1 MDIRIKSISLR
12 NFKGARDC
20 MYTFDGRNAR
30 IEGAN
35 GSGKTTVFDAF
46 TWLLF
51 GKDSKDQTEN
61 TFEVKTIDP
70 ETGAPIPHLD
80 HWVEAVLF
88 VDGNQVTLRRCWNE
102 NWVKPTGEV
111 TPVLKGNSTSYYIN
125 GHDAGTKK
133 AYDQFV
139 AQLMGEDVFRLIT
152 NPRYFVDDRFTG
164 WQVRR
169 KALMELVKDDPGRER
184 VRKEFA
190 DVADKLSG
198 RSIEAVRKQV
208 AAEKRANKRD
218 LDDTLARIA
227 GMKEALPEKVDQA
240 AVQAE
245 IDAITEGADRELA
258 SVIEQIKEIDA
269 AIADAGKAADAK
281 KAENAAVWAEITA
294 VQLKMGSYIADAK
307 KEAQDKNA
315 ARQEAILRVKANI
328 AAKEATMKGEKA
340 QAERARKELDALE
353 QERGRIVSDLQALGE
368 RYKAEKAKAF
378 DYTPDTRCPYCGQ
391 ELPAA
396 SVEEA
401 REKAH
406 AAYLEKQRAAVKE
419 ITEKAAALKEEGHR
433 MDARIA
439 GTKEIISNSAE
450 KYDLAETEAAKWG
463 AELKRLEAA
472 PAIDLIELEKELR
485 DSEAVRA
492 MQREEQ
498 ELRLKAQRITARPD
512 GMEEQMQRRAELQK
526 QADDIRERCREA
538 IEPLKGR
545 LSVNRE
551 RDRQL
556 ELISRKEREAK
567 NFADALAAD
576 ERMEARL
583 QAYVK
588 ADVDSVEEAINGLFR
603 VARWKMFDQTL
614 EGGLVETCEVCTK
627 EGVPYRS
634 MNDAMKTLCGL
645 DVIRVFS
652 ERYGAQAPIFI
663 DNAEG
668 ITATEFG
675 TTSQVIRLV
684 VADIPGIRVVEE

>member
-20 MYTFDGRNAR
+20 TYTFDGRNAR

-70 ETGAPIPHLD
+70 ATGSPIPQLD
-80 HWVEAVLF
+80 HWVEAVLS
-88 VDGNQVTLRRCWNE
+88 VDGNQVILRRCWNE
-102 NWVKPTGEV
+102 NWVKPAGEIEA
-111 TPVLKGNSTSYYIN
+111 VLKGHSTSYYIN
-125 GHDAGTKK
+125 GQDAGTKK

-139 AQLMGEDVFRLIT
+139 AQLIGEDVFRLIT

-164 WQVRR
+164 WQARR
-169 KALMELVKDDPGRER
+169 KALMELVKDAPGRER
-184 VRKEFA
+184 VREEFA
-190 DVADKLSG
+190 DVVDKLSG
-198 RSIEAVRKQV
+198 RSVEVLRKQV
-208 AAEKRANKRD
+208 AAEKRANRKD

-227 GMKEALPEKVDQA
+227 GMKEALPEKVDTA
-240 AVQAE
+240 DVQAQ
-245 IDAITEGADRELA
+245 IDAIAAGADKEIGALM
-258 SVIEQIKEIDA
+258 EQIKTIDA

-281 KAENAAVWAEITA
+281 KAENASIWAEITA

-315 ARQEAILRVKANI
+315 ARQEAVLRVKANI
-328 AAKEATMKGEKA
+328 AAKVATIKGEEA
-340 QAERARKELDALE
+340 QLERARKELDALE
-353 QERGRIVSDLQALGE
+353 QERGGIVADLQALGE
-368 RYKAEKAKAF
+368 RYRAEKAKAF
-378 DYTPDTRCPYCGQ
+378 EYTPDTRCPYCGQ

-396 SVEEA
+396 TVEEA
-401 REKAH
+401 REKARS
-406 AAYLEKQRAAVKE
+406 AYMEKQREAVKE

-433 MDARIA
+433 LDARIA
-439 GTKEIISNSAE
+439 GTKDIISNSAE
-450 KYDLAETEAAKWG
+450 KLDLADTEAEKWI
-463 AELKRLEAA
+463 AELKRLEGTPAVDLAA
-472 PAIDLIELEKELR
+472 LEKELR
-485 DSEAVRA
+485 DSAAVRA
-492 MQREEQ
+492 MQREEF
-498 ELRLKAQRITARPD
+498 ELRAKAQRLTAQPD
-512 GMEEQMQRRAELQK
+512 GTEEQMQRRAELQGK
-526 QADDIRERCREA
+526 ADDLRERCREA
-538 IEPLKGR
+538 IEPLKAQ

-556 ELISRKEREAK
+556 ELIARKEREAK
-567 NFADALAAD
+567 NYADALASD
-576 ERMEARL
+576 ERLEARL
-583 QAYVK
+583 LAYVK

-603 VARWKMFDQTL
+603 VARWKMFDRTL

-652 ERYGAQAPIFI
+652 ERYGSQAPIFI

-675 TTSQVIRLV
+675 TASQVIRLV

>member
-70 ETGAPIPHLD
+70 ETGAPTLHLD

-102 NWVKPTGEV
+102 NWVKPTGEIE
-111 TPVLKGNSTSYYIN
+111 PVLKGHSTSYYIN

-139 AQLMGEDVFRLIT
+139 AQLIGEDVFRLIT

-240 AVQAE
+240 SVQAE
-245 IDAITEGADRELA
+245 IDAIKEGSDRELA
-258 SVIEQIKEIDA
+258 SVFEQIKAIEA
-269 AIADAGKAADAK
+269 AITDAGKAADAK

-315 ARQEAILRVKANI
+315 ARLEGIRRAKAEVEARGAAMR
-328 AAKEATMKGEKA
+328 AAKSEEEGTRKDLESMEA
-340 QAERARKELDALE
+340 R
-353 QERGRIVSDLQALGE
+353 RGRIVAELQALGE

-396 SVEEA
+396 TVEEA
-401 REKAH
+401 REKAR
-406 AAYLEKQRAAVKE
+406 AAYMEKQREAVKE

-433 MDARIA
+433 LDNRIA
-439 GTKEIISNSAE
+439 GAKDMLFKVAE
-450 KYDLAETEAAKWG
+450 KYDLAETEAEKWG

-556 ELISRKEREAK
+556 ELISQKEREAK

-675 TTSQVIRLV
+675 TTSQIIRLV

>member
-12 NFKGARDC
+12 NFKGTRDC
-20 MYTFDGRNAR
+20 TYTFDGRNAR

-315 ARQEAILRVKANI
+315 ARQETILRVKANI

>member
-20 MYTFDGRNAR
+20 TYTFDGRNAR

-70 ETGAPIPHLD
+70 ATGAPIPQLD
-80 HWVEAVLF
+80 HWVEAVLS
-88 VDGNQVTLRRCWNE
+88 VDGNQVILRRCWNE
-102 NWVKPTGEV
+102 NWVKPAGEIEA
-111 TPVLKGNSTSYYIN
+111 VLKGHSTSYYIN
-125 GHDAGTKK
+125 GQDAGTKK

-139 AQLMGEDVFRLIT
+139 AQLIGEDVFRLIT

-164 WQVRR
+164 WQARR
-169 KALMELVKDDPGRER
+169 KALMELVKDAPGRER
-184 VRKEFA
+184 VREEFA
-190 DVADKLSG
+190 DVVDKLSG
-198 RSIEAVRKQV
+198 RSVEVLRKQV
-208 AAEKRANKRD
+208 AAEKRANRKD

-227 GMKEALPEKVDQA
+227 GMKEALPEKVDTA
-240 AVQAE
+240 AVQAQ
-245 IDAITEGADRELA
+245 IDAIAAGADKEIGALM
-258 SVIEQIKEIDA
+258 EQIKTIDA

-281 KAENAAVWAEITA
+281 KAENASIWAEITA

-315 ARQEAILRVKANI
+315 ARFEGIRRAKAEI
-328 AAKEATMKGEKA
+328 AAVEASTRAAKA
-340 QAERARKELDALE
+340 EEESVRTDLEAMEAR
-353 QERGRIVSDLQALGE
+353 RGRVVAELQSLGE
-368 RYKAEKAKAF
+368 QYKAEKAKAF
-378 DYTPDTRCPYCGQ
+378 EYTPDTRCPYCGQ
-391 ELPAA
+391 ELPSA

-401 REKAH
+401 REKALT
-406 AAYLEKQRAAVKE
+406 AFQEKQRAEVKE
-419 ITEKAAALKEEGHR
+419 IVERAARLKEDGHR
-433 MDARIA
+433 LDARIA
-439 GTKEIISNSAE
+439 VAKDMLFKVAE
-450 KYDLAETEAAKWG
+450 KYNLADTEVEKWN
-463 AELKRLEAA
+463 AELKRLEGT
-472 PAIDLIELEKELR
+472 PAVDLTALEKELR
-485 DSEAVRA
+485 DSAAVRA
-492 MQREEQ
+492 MQREEF
-498 ELRLKAQRITARPD
+498 ELRAKAQRLTAQPD
-512 GMEEQMQRRAELQK
+512 GTEEQMQRRAELQGK
-526 QADDIRERCREA
+526 ADHLRERCREA
-538 IEPLKGR
+538 IEPLKAQ

-556 ELISRKEREAK
+556 ELIARKEREAK
-567 NFADALAAD
+567 NYADALASD
-576 ERMEARL
+576 ERLEARL
-583 QAYVK
+583 LAYVK

-603 VARWKMFDQTL
+603 VARWKMFDRTL

-675 TTSQVIRLV
+675 TASQVIRLV
-684 VADIPGIRVVEE
+684 VADIPGLRVVEE

>member
-20 MYTFDGRNAR
+20 TYTFDGRNAR

-70 ETGAPIPHLD
+70 ATGAPIPQLD
-80 HWVEAVLF
+80 HWVEAVLS

-102 NWVKPTGEV
+102 NWVKPTGEIE
-111 TPVLKGNSTSYYIN
+111 PVLKGHSTSYYIN
-125 GHDAGTKK
+125 GQDAGTKK

-139 AQLMGEDVFRLIT
+139 AQLIGEDVFRLIT

-164 WQVRR
+164 WQARR
-169 KALMELVKDDPGRER
+169 KALMELVKDAPGRER
-184 VRKEFA
+184 VREEFA
-190 DVADKLSG
+190 DVVDKLSG
-198 RSIEAVRKQV
+198 RSVEVLRKQV
-208 AAEKRANKRD
+208 AAEKRANRKD

-227 GMKEALPEKVDQA
+227 GMKEALPEKVDTA
-240 AVQAE
+240 DVQAQ
-245 IDAITEGADRELA
+245 IDAIAAGADKEIGALM
-258 SVIEQIKEIDA
+258 EQIKTIDA

-281 KAENAAVWAEITA
+281 KAENASIWAEITA

-328 AAKEATMKGEKA
+328 AAKVATIKGEEA
-340 QAERARKELDALE
+340 QLERARKELDALE
-353 QERGRIVSDLQALGE
+353 QERGGIVADLQALGE
-368 RYKAEKAKAF
+368 RYRAEKAKAF
-378 DYTPDTRCPYCGQ
+378 EYTPDTRCPYCGQ
-391 ELPAA
+391 ELQAA
-396 SVEEA
+396 TVEEA
-401 REKAH
+401 REKARS
-406 AAYLEKQRAAVKE
+406 AYMEKQREAVKE

-433 MDARIA
+433 LDARIA
-439 GTKEIISNSAE
+439 GTKDIISNSAE
-450 KYDLAETEAAKWG
+450 KLDLADTEAEKWI
-463 AELKRLEAA
+463 AELKRLEGTPAVDLAA
-472 PAIDLIELEKELR
+472 LEKELR
-485 DSEAVRA
+485 DSAAVRA

-498 ELRLKAQRITARPD
+498 ELRLKAQRLTAQPD
-512 GMEEQMQRRAELQK
+512 GTEEQMQRRAELQGK
-526 QADDIRERCREA
+526 ADDLRERCLEA
-538 IEPLKGR
+538 IEPLKAQ

-556 ELISRKEREAK
+556 ELIARKEREAK
-567 NFADALAAD
+567 NYADALASD
-576 ERMEARL
+576 ERLEARL
-583 QAYVK
+583 LAYVK
-588 ADVDSVEEAINGLFR
+588 ADVDSVEAAINGLFR
-603 VARWKMFDQTL
+603 VARWKMFDRTM

-652 ERYGAQAPIFI
+652 ERYGSQAPIFI

-675 TTSQVIRLV
+675 TASQVIRLV

>member
-20 MYTFDGRNAR
+20 TYTFDGRNAR

-70 ETGAPIPHLD
+70 ATGSPIPQLD
-80 HWVEAVLF
+80 HWVEAVLS

-102 NWVKPTGEV
+102 NWVKPAGEIEA
-111 TPVLKGNSTSYYIN
+111 VLKGHSTSYYIN
-125 GHDAGTKK
+125 GQDAGTKK

-139 AQLMGEDVFRLIT
+139 AQLIGEDVFRLIT

-164 WQVRR
+164 WQARR
-169 KALMELVKDDPGRER
+169 KALMELVKDAPGRER
-184 VRKEFA
+184 VREEFA
-190 DVADKLSG
+190 DVVDKLSG
-198 RSIEAVRKQV
+198 RSVEVLRKQV
-208 AAEKRANKRD
+208 AAEKRANRKD

-227 GMKEALPEKVDQA
+227 GMKEALPEKVDTA
-240 AVQAE
+240 AVQAQ
-245 IDAITEGADRELA
+245 IDAIAAGADKEIGALM
-258 SVIEQIKEIDA
+258 EQIKTIDA
-269 AIADAGKAADAK
+269 AIADAWKAADAK
-281 KAENAAVWAEITA
+281 KAENASIWAEITA

-315 ARQEAILRVKANI
+315 ARFEGIRRAKAEI
-328 AAKEATMKGEKA
+328 AAVEASTRAAKA
-340 QAERARKELDALE
+340 EEESVRTDLEAMEAR
-353 QERGRIVSDLQALGE
+353 RGRVVAELQSLGE
-368 RYKAEKAKAF
+368 QYKAEKAKAF
-378 DYTPDTRCPYCGQ
+378 EYTPDTRCPYCGQ

-396 SVEEA
+396 SVDEA
-401 REKAH
+401 REKALT
-406 AAYLEKQRAAVKE
+406 AFQEKQRSAVKE
-419 ITEKAAALKEEGHR
+419 IVDRAARLKEDGHR
-433 MDARIA
+433 LDARIA
-439 GTKEIISNSAE
+439 VAKDMLFKVAE
-450 KYDLAETEAAKWG
+450 KCELADTEAEKWN
-463 AELKRLEAA
+463 AELKRLEAT
-472 PAIDLIELEKELR
+472 PAVDLAALEKELR
-485 DSEAVRA
+485 DSAAVRA

-498 ELRLKAQRITARPD
+498 ELRLKAQRLTAQPD
-512 GMEEQMQRRAELQK
+512 GTEEQMQRRAELQGK
-526 QADDIRERCREA
+526 ADDLRERCREA
-538 IEPLKGR
+538 IEPLKAQ

-556 ELISRKEREAK
+556 ELIARKEREAK
-567 NFADALAAD
+567 NYADALASD
-576 ERMEARL
+576 ERLEARL
-583 QAYVK
+583 LAYVK
-588 ADVDSVEEAINGLFR
+588 ADVDSVEAAINGLFR
-603 VARWKMFDQTL
+603 VARWKMFDRTL

-627 EGVPYRS
+627 DGVPYRS
-634 MNDAMKTLCGL
+634 MNDSMKTLCGL

-652 ERYGAQAPIFI
+652 VRYGAQAPIFI

-675 TTSQVIRLV
+675 TASQVIRLV

>member
-20 MYTFDGRNAR
+20 TYTFDGRNAR

-70 ETGAPIPHLD
+70 ATGSPIPQLD
-80 HWVEAVLF
+80 HWVEAVLS
-88 VDGNQVTLRRCWNE
+88 VDGNQVILRRCWNE
-102 NWVKPTGEV
+102 NWVKPAGEIEA
-111 TPVLKGNSTSYYIN
+111 VLKGHSTSYYIN
-125 GHDAGTKK
+125 GQDAGTKK

-139 AQLMGEDVFRLIT
+139 AQLIGENVFRLIT

-164 WQVRR
+164 WQARR
-169 KALMELVKDDPGRER
+169 KALMELVKDAPGRER
-184 VRKEFA
+184 VREEFA
-190 DVADKLSG
+190 DVVDKLSG
-198 RSIEAVRKQV
+198 RSVEVLRKQV
-208 AAEKRANKRD
+208 AAEKRANRKD

-227 GMKEALPEKVDQA
+227 GMKEALPEKVDTA
-240 AVQAE
+240 DVQAQ
-245 IDAITEGADRELA
+245 IDAIAAGADKE
-258 SVIEQIKEIDA
+258 IGDIMEQIKTIDA

-281 KAENAAVWAEITA
+281 KAENASIWAEITA

-328 AAKEATMKGEKA
+328 AAKVATIKGEEA
-340 QAERARKELDALE
+340 QLERARKELDALE
-353 QERGRIVSDLQALGE
+353 QERGGIVADLQALGE
-368 RYKAEKAKAF
+368 RYRAEKAKAF
-378 DYTPDTRCPYCGQ
+378 EYTPDTRCPYCGQ

-396 SVEEA
+396 TVEEA
-401 REKAH
+401 REKARS
-406 AAYLEKQRAAVKE
+406 AYMEKQREAVKE

-433 MDARIA
+433 LDARIA
-439 GTKEIISNSAE
+439 GMKDIISNSAE
-450 KYDLAETEAAKWG
+450 KLDLADTEAEKWN
-463 AELKRLEAA
+463 AELKRLDGTPAVDLAA
-472 PAIDLIELEKELR
+472 LEKELR
-485 DSEAVRA
+485 DSAAVRA

-498 ELRLKAQRITARPD
+498 ELRLKAQRLTAKPD
-512 GMEEQMQRRAELQK
+512 GTEEQMQRRAELQK
-526 QADDIRERCREA
+526 QTEDLRERCREA
-538 IEPLKGR
+538 LEPLKAQ

-556 ELISRKEREAK
+556 ELIARKEREAK
-567 NFADALAAD
+567 NYADALASD
-576 ERMEARL
+576 ERLEARL
-583 QAYVK
+583 LAYVK
-588 ADVDSVEEAINGLFR
+588 ADVDSVEAAINGLFR
-603 VARWKMFDQTL
+603 VARWKMFDRTL
-614 EGGLVETCEVCTK
+614 EGGIVETCEVCTK

-675 TTSQVIRLV
+675 TASQVIRLV

>member
-20 MYTFDGRNAR
+20 TYTFDGRNAR

-70 ETGAPIPHLD
+70 ATGSPIPQLD
-80 HWVEAVLF
+80 HWVEAVLS
-88 VDGNQVTLRRCWNE
+88 VDGNQVILRRCWNE
-102 NWVKPTGEV
+102 NWVKPAGEIEA
-111 TPVLKGNSTSYYIN
+111 VLKGHSTSYYIN
-125 GHDAGTKK
+125 GQDAGTKK

-139 AQLMGEDVFRLIT
+139 AQLIGEDVFRLIT

-164 WQVRR
+164 WQARR
-169 KALMELVKDDPGRER
+169 KALMELVKDAPGRER
-184 VRKEFA
+184 VREEFA
-190 DVADKLSG
+190 DVVDKLSG
-198 RSIEAVRKQV
+198 RSVEVLRKQV
-208 AAEKRANKRD
+208 AAEKRANRKD

-227 GMKEALPEKVDQA
+227 GMKEALPEKVDTA
-240 AVQAE
+240 DVQAQ
-245 IDAITEGADRELA
+245 IDAIAAGADKEIGALM
-258 SVIEQIKEIDA
+258 EQIKTIDA

-281 KAENAAVWAEITA
+281 KAENASIWAEITA

-315 ARQEAILRVKANI
+315 ARLEGIRRAKAEI
-328 AAKEATMKGEKA
+328 AAVEASTRAAKA
-340 QAERARKELDALE
+340 EEESVRTDLEAMEAR
-353 QERGRIVSDLQALGE
+353 RGRVVAELQDLGE
-368 RYKAEKAKAF
+368 QYKAEKAKAF

-401 REKAH
+401 REKA
-406 AAYLEKQRAAVKE
+406 LTVFQEKQRAAVKE
-419 ITEKAAALKEEGHR
+419 IVDRAARLKEDGHR
-433 MDARIA
+433 LDARIA
-439 GTKEIISNSAE
+439 GAKDMLFKVAE
-450 KYDLAETEAAKWG
+450 KCELADTEAEKWM
-463 AELKRLEAA
+463 AELKRLEGTPAVDLAA
-472 PAIDLIELEKELR
+472 LEKELR
-485 DSEAVRA
+485 DSAAVRA
-492 MQREEQ
+492 MQREEF
-498 ELRLKAQRITARPD
+498 ELRAKAQRLTAQPD
-512 GMEEQMQRRAELQK
+512 GTEEQMQRRAELQK
-526 QADDIRERCREA
+526 QTEDLRERCREA
-538 IEPLKGR
+538 LEPLKAQ

-556 ELISRKEREAK
+556 ELIARKEREAK
-567 NFADALAAD
+567 NYADALASD
-576 ERMEARL
+576 ERLEARL
-583 QAYVK
+583 LAYVK

-603 VARWKMFDQTL
+603 VARWKMFDRTL

-652 ERYGAQAPIFI
+652 ERYGAQAPIFV

-668 ITATEFG
+668 ITSTEFG
-675 TTSQVIRLV
+675 TASQVIRLV
-684 VADIPGIRVVEE
+684 VADIPGLRVVEE

>member
-20 MYTFDGRNAR
+20 TYTFDGRNAR

-328 AAKEATMKGEKA
+328 SAKEATMKGEKA

-439 GTKEIISNSAE
+439 GTKEIIFNSAE

-463 AELKRLEAA
+463 AELKRLEAT
-472 PAIDLIELEKELR
+472 PAIDLMVLEKELR

>member
-12 NFKGARDC
+12 NFKGTRDC
-20 MYTFDGRNAR
+20 TYTFDGRNAR

-315 ARQEAILRVKANI
+315 ARQETILRVKANI

-512 GMEEQMQRRAELQK
+512 GMEEHMQRRAELQK

>member
-20 MYTFDGRNAR
+20 TYTFDGRNAR

-70 ETGAPIPHLD
+70 ATGSPIPQLD
-80 HWVEAVLF
+80 HWVEAVLS
-88 VDGNQVTLRRCWNE
+88 VDGNQVILRRCWNE
-102 NWVKPTGEV
+102 NWVKPAGEIEA
-111 TPVLKGNSTSYYIN
+111 VLKGHSTSYYIN
-125 GHDAGTKK
+125 GQDAGTKK

-139 AQLMGEDVFRLIT
+139 AQLIGEDVFRLIT

-164 WQVRR
+164 WQARR
-169 KALMELVKDDPGRER
+169 KALMELVKDAPGRER
-184 VRKEFA
+184 VWEEFA
-190 DVADKLSG
+190 DVVDKLSG
-198 RSIEAVRKQV
+198 RSVEVLRKQV
-208 AAEKRANKRD
+208 AAEKRANRKD

-227 GMKEALPEKVDQA
+227 GMKEALPEKVDTA
-240 AVQAE
+240 DVQAQ
-245 IDAITEGADRELA
+245 IDAIAAGADKEIGALM
-258 SVIEQIKEIDA
+258 EQIKTIDA

-281 KAENAAVWAEITA
+281 KAENASIWAEITA

-328 AAKEATMKGEKA
+328 AAKVATIKGEEA
-340 QAERARKELDALE
+340 QLERARKELDALE
-353 QERGRIVSDLQALGE
+353 QERGGIVADLQALGE
-368 RYKAEKAKAF
+368 RYRAEKAKAF
-378 DYTPDTRCPYCGQ
+378 EYTPDTRCPYCGQ

-396 SVEEA
+396 TVEEA
-401 REKAH
+401 REKARS
-406 AAYLEKQRAAVKE
+406 AYMEKQREAVKE

-433 MDARIA
+433 LDARIA
-439 GTKEIISNSAE
+439 GTKDIISNSAE
-450 KYDLAETEAAKWG
+450 KLDLADTEAEKWM
-463 AELKRLEAA
+463 AELKRLEGTPAVDLAA
-472 PAIDLIELEKELR
+472 LEKELR
-485 DSEAVRA
+485 DSAAVRA
-492 MQREEQ
+492 MQREEF
-498 ELRLKAQRITARPD
+498 ELRAKAQRLTAQPD
-512 GMEEQMQRRAELQK
+512 GTEEQMQRRAELQK
-526 QADDIRERCREA
+526 QTEELRERCREA
-538 IEPLKGR
+538 LEPLKAQ

-556 ELISRKEREAK
+556 ELIARKEREAK
-567 NFADALAAD
+567 NYADALASD
-576 ERMEARL
+576 ERLEARL
-583 QAYVK
+583 LAYVK
-588 ADVDSVEEAINGLFR
+588 ADVDSVEAAINGLFR
-603 VARWKMFDQTL
+603 VARWKMFDRTL
-614 EGGLVETCEVCTK
+614 EGGIVETCEVCTK

-675 TTSQVIRLV
+675 TASQVIRLV
-684 VADIPGIRVVEE
+684 VADIPGLRVVEE

>member
-20 MYTFDGRNAR
+20 TYTFDGRNAR

-70 ETGAPIPHLD
+70 ATGSPIPQLD
-80 HWVEAVLF
+80 HWVEAVLS
-88 VDGNQVTLRRCWNE
+88 VDGNQVILRRCWNE
-102 NWVKPTGEV
+102 NWVKPAGEIEA
-111 TPVLKGNSTSYYIN
+111 VLKGHSTSYYIN
-125 GHDAGTKK
+125 GQDAGTKK

-139 AQLMGEDVFRLIT
+139 AQLIGEDVFRLIT

-164 WQVRR
+164 WQARR
-169 KALMELVKDDPGRER
+169 KALMELVKDAPGRER
-184 VRKEFA
+184 VREEFA
-190 DVADKLSG
+190 DVVDKLSG
-198 RSIEAVRKQV
+198 RSVEVLRKQV
-208 AAEKRANKRD
+208 AAEKRANRKD

-240 AVQAE
+240 AIQAQ
-245 IDAITEGADRELA
+245 IDAIVAGADKEIGALM
-258 SVIEQIKEIDA
+258 EQIKTIDA

-281 KAENAAVWAEITA
+281 KAENASIWAEITA
-294 VQLKMGSYIADAK
+294 AQLKMGSYIADAK

-328 AAKEATMKGEKA
+328 AAKVATIKGEEA
-340 QAERARKELDALE
+340 QLERARKELDALE
-353 QERGRIVSDLQALGE
+353 QERGGIVADLQALGE
-368 RYKAEKAKAF
+368 RYRAEKAKAF
-378 DYTPDTRCPYCGQ
+378 EYTPDTRCPYCGQ

-396 SVEEA
+396 TVEEA
-401 REKAH
+401 REKARS
-406 AAYLEKQRAAVKE
+406 AYMEKQREAVKE

-433 MDARIA
+433 LDARIA
-439 GTKEIISNSAE
+439 GTKDIISDSAE
-450 KYDLAETEAAKWG
+450 KIDFADTEAEKWM
-463 AELKRLEAA
+463 AELKRLEGTPAVDLAA
-472 PAIDLIELEKELR
+472 LEKELR
-485 DSEAVRA
+485 DSAAVRA

-498 ELRLKAQRITARPD
+498 ELRLKAQRLTAQPD
-512 GMEEQMQRRAELQK
+512 GTEEQMQRRAELQGK
-526 QADDIRERCREA
+526 ADDLRERCREA
-538 IEPLKGR
+538 IEPLKAQ
-545 LSVNRE
+545 LSVNRD

-556 ELISRKEREAK
+556 ELIARKEREAK
-567 NFADALAAD
+567 NYADALASD
-576 ERMEARL
+576 ERLEARL
-583 QAYVK
+583 LAYVK

-603 VARWKMFDQTL
+603 VARWKMFDKTL

-684 VADIPGIRVVEE
+684 VADIPGLRVVEE